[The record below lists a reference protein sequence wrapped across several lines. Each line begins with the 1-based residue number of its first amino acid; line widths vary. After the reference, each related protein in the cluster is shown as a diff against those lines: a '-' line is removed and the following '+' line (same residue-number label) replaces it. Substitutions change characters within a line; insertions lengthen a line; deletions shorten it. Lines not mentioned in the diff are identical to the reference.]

1 MANTPIRQLGRVPDA
16 EWEAFREAAE
26 AEGLPLSQW
35 IRRALRLAA
44 VHEGTLRTAA
54 DQATASLVGLRTTR
68 TMPETD
74 GDIPD
79 SPEG

>member
-1 MANTPIRQLGRVPDA
+1 MAKTPRRQLGRVPDA

-35 IRRALRLAA
+35 IRRALRQVACHEDIQRKAA
-44 VHEGTLRTAA
+44 RPAWA
-54 DQATASLVGLRTTR
+54 RLVGLRTTR
-68 TMPETD
+68 TMPGSGD
-74 GDIPD
+74 GTRD